1 MEEENTEAKKSFAAL
16 KFLAASIVIMAMFMS
31 YVYLIIAVEDQE
43 RYNAEL
49 EVGLAYQRSQQAYVK
64 EVHDDMIAHKEYRD
78 YILHLEQQVH
88 DRSH

>member
-1 MEEENTEAKKSFAAL
+1 MEEENPESKRGLDAL
-16 KFLAASIVIMAMFMS
+16 KFLGAALVIMTMYIS
-31 YVYLIIAVEDQE
+31 YLYLIVLVEDQE

-49 EVGLAYQRSQQAYVK
+49 EVGLAYQRSQQAYVR